1 MSSLLKSVSGF
12 LDTVI
17 RRGAPAVQQAA
28 PAAAAR
34 AAAPAA
40 RPEIP
45 GLPPRPQKIRAPT
58 ADGRAPSSPDD
69 IDPALLKELY
79 KVGPALKKQEV
90 AKPTAPATG
99 EDARR
104 RQRFNEL
111 RRDEEAPAGRIAEAD
126 VATFLDWRAAG
137 VAQAKPDVVGL
148 ARALACDDGTAA
160 ALLRTY
166 GVPQIRQA
174 GDLKVGLW
182 APGDALDLDD
192 GVQEASLASTDDEPL
207 PGRRR
212 RKK

>member
-1 MSSLLKSVSGF
+1 MASLLKSVSGF

-17 RRGAPAVQQAA
+17 RRGAPAAQQAA
-28 PAAAAR
+28 PAAAR

-104 RQRFNEL
+104 RRRFNEL
-111 RRDEEAPAGRIAEAD
+111 RRDEEAPSGRIAEAD
-126 VATFLDWRAAG
+126 VAAFLDWRAG
-137 VAQAKPDVVGL
+137 GM
-148 ARALACDDGTAA
+148 
-160 ALLRTY
+160 
-166 GVPQIRQA
+166 
-174 GDLKVGLW
+174 
-182 APGDALDLDD
+182 
-192 GVQEASLASTDDEPL
+192 SSTCV
-207 PGRRR
+207 
-212 RKK
+212 

>member
-17 RRGAPAVQQAA
+17 RRGAPAAQQAA
-28 PAAAAR
+28 PAAAR

-58 ADGRAPSSPDD
+58 ADGRAPASPDD

-104 RQRFNEL
+104 RRRFNEL
-111 RRDEEAPAGRIAEAD
+111 RRDEAAPAGRIAEAD
-126 VATFLDWRAAG
+126 VANFLDWRAAG
-137 VAQAKPDVVGL
+137 MAQAKPDVAGL

-166 GVPQIRQA
+166 GVPQIRSA

-192 GVQEASLASTDDEPL
+192 EEASVASTDDEPL

>member
-1 MSSLLKSVSGF
+1 MASLLKSVSGF

-34 AAAPAA
+34 AAAPTA

-126 VATFLDWRAAG
+126 VAKFLDWRAAG
-137 VAQAKPDVVGL
+137 MAQAKPDVVGL

>member
-1 MSSLLKSVSGF
+1 MASLLKSVSGF

-28 PAAAAR
+28 PAATN
-34 AAAPAA
+34 
-40 RPEIP
+40 RPPVP

-79 KVGPALKKQEV
+79 KVGPALKTRETT
-90 AKPTAPATG
+90 KPTAPATG

-104 RQRFNEL
+104 RRRFNEL
-111 RRDEEAPAGRIAEAD
+111 RRDEAAPSGRIAEAD
-126 VATFLDWRAAG
+126 VANFLDWRSAG
-137 VAQAKPDVVGL
+137 MASEPDITGL

-192 GVQEASLASTDDEPL
+192 EEVSSASVADEPL

>member
-1 MSSLLKSVSGF
+1 MASLLKSVSGF

-34 AAAPAA
+34 ATAPTA

-126 VATFLDWRAAG
+126 VAAFLDWRADG
-137 VAQAKPDVVGL
+137 MSSEPDVAGL
-148 ARALACDDGTAA
+148 ARALACDHGTAA

-166 GVPQIRQA
+166 GVPQIRTA

-182 APGDALDLDD
+182 APGDALDLEDE
-192 GVQEASLASTDDEPL
+192 EAPSAPTDDEPL

>member
-1 MSSLLKSVSGF
+1 MASLLKSVSGF

-28 PAAAAR
+28 PAAASR

-104 RQRFNEL
+104 RRRFNEL

-126 VATFLDWRAAG
+126 VANFLDWRAAG
-137 VAQAKPDVVGL
+137 MAQAKPDVAGL

-182 APGDALDLDD
+182 APGDALDLD
-192 GVQEASLASTDDEPL
+192 GEEVSSASVDDEPL

>member
-1 MSSLLKSVSGF
+1 MASLLKSVSGF

-34 AAAPAA
+34 AAAPTA

-126 VATFLDWRAAG
+126 VAAFLDWRAAG
-137 VAQAKPDVVGL
+137 MSQAKPDVAGL

>member
-1 MSSLLKSVSGF
+1 MASLLKSVSGF

-34 AAAPAA
+34 AAAPTA

-111 RRDEEAPAGRIAEAD
+111 RRDEEAPAGRIAEVD
-126 VATFLDWRAAG
+126 VANFLDWRAAG
-137 VAQAKPDVVGL
+137 MSSEPDVAGL

>member
-1 MSSLLKSVSGF
+1 MASLLKSVSGF

-17 RRGAPAVQQAA
+17 RRGAPAAQQAA

-58 ADGRAPSSPDD
+58 ADGRAPASPDD

-104 RQRFNEL
+104 RRRFNEL
-111 RRDEEAPAGRIAEAD
+111 RRDEAAPAGRIAEAD
-126 VATFLDWRAAG
+126 VAAFLDWRSSG
-137 VAQAKPDVVGL
+137 MSSEPDVAGL

>member
-1 MSSLLKSVSGF
+1 MASLLKSVSGF

-111 RRDEEAPAGRIAEAD
+111 RRDEEAPSGRIAEAD
-126 VATFLDWRAAG
+126 VAAFLDWRAAG
-137 VAQAKPDVVGL
+137 MSQAKPDVVGL

-192 GVQEASLASTDDEPL
+192 EEASSAPTDDEPL

>member
-1 MSSLLKSVSGF
+1 MASLLKSVSGF

-17 RRGAPAVQQAA
+17 RRGAPAAQQAA
-28 PAAAAR
+28 PAAR

-104 RQRFNEL
+104 RRRFNEL

-126 VATFLDWRAAG
+126 VANFLDWRAAG
-137 VAQAKPDVVGL
+137 MAQAKPDVAGL
-148 ARALACDDGTAA
+148 ARALACDDSTAA

-166 GVPQIRQA
+166 GVPQIRSA

-192 GVQEASLASTDDEPL
+192 EEASVASVDDEPL

>member
-17 RRGAPAVQQAA
+17 RRGAPAAQQAA
-28 PAAAAR
+28 PAAAR

-104 RQRFNEL
+104 RRRFNEL

-126 VATFLDWRAAG
+126 VANFLDWRAAG
-137 VAQAKPDVVGL
+137 MAQAKPDVVGL

-192 GVQEASLASTDDEPL
+192 GVQEATLASVDDEPL

>member
-1 MSSLLKSVSGF
+1 MASLLKSVSGF

-17 RRGAPAVQQAA
+17 RRGAPAAQQAA
-28 PAAAAR
+28 PAAR
-34 AAAPAA
+34 AAAP

-79 KVGPALKKQEV
+79 KVGPALKTRETT
-90 AKPTAPATG
+90 KPTAPATG

-104 RQRFNEL
+104 RRRFNEL
-111 RRDEEAPAGRIAEAD
+111 RRDEAAPAGRIAEAD
-126 VATFLDWRAAG
+126 VAAFLDWRAAG
-137 VAQAKPDVVGL
+137 MASEPDVAGL

-182 APGDALDLDD
+182 APGDALDLD
-192 GVQEASLASTDDEPL
+192 GEEVSSASVDDEPL

>member
-1 MSSLLKSVSGF
+1 MASLLKSVSGF

-17 RRGAPAVQQAA
+17 RRGAPAAQQAA
-28 PAAAAR
+28 PAAR

-104 RQRFNEL
+104 RRRFNEL

-126 VATFLDWRAAG
+126 VANFLDWRAAG
-137 VAQAKPDVVGL
+137 MAQAKPDVAGL

-192 GVQEASLASTDDEPL
+192 EEASSASADDEPL

>member
-17 RRGAPAVQQAA
+17 RRGAPAAQQAA
-28 PAAAAR
+28 PAAAR

-58 ADGRAPSSPDD
+58 ADGRAPASPDD

-104 RQRFNEL
+104 RRRFNEL
-111 RRDEEAPAGRIAEAD
+111 RRDEAAPAGRIAEAD
-126 VATFLDWRAAG
+126 VANFLDWRAAG
-137 VAQAKPDVVGL
+137 MAQAKPDVAGL

-182 APGDALDLDD
+182 APGDALDLD
-192 GVQEASLASTDDEPL
+192 GEEVSSASVDDEPL

>member
-1 MSSLLKSVSGF
+1 MASLLKSVSGF

-34 AAAPAA
+34 AAAPTA

-126 VATFLDWRAAG
+126 VAAFLDWRAAG
-137 VAQAKPDVVGL
+137 MSQAKPDVAGL

-192 GVQEASLASTDDEPL
+192 GVQEATLASVDDEPL

>member
-1 MSSLLKSVSGF
+1 MASLLKSVSGF

-34 AAAPAA
+34 AAAPTA

-111 RRDEEAPAGRIAEAD
+111 RRDEEAPSGRIAEAD
-126 VATFLDWRAAG
+126 VAAFLDWRAAG
-137 VAQAKPDVVGL
+137 MSQAKPDVVGL
-148 ARALACDDGTAA
+148 ARALACDDGTAT

>member
-1 MSSLLKSVSGF
+1 MASLLKSVSGF

-34 AAAPAA
+34 AAAPTA

-111 RRDEEAPAGRIAEAD
+111 RRDEEAPAGRIAEDD
-126 VATFLDWRAAG
+126 VAAFLDWRAAG
-137 VAQAKPDVVGL
+137 MSQAKPDVVGL

-192 GVQEASLASTDDEPL
+192 GVQEATLASVDDEPL

>member
-17 RRGAPAVQQAA
+17 RRGAPAAQQAA
-28 PAAAAR
+28 PAAASR
-34 AAAPAA
+34 AP
-40 RPEIP
+40 IP
-45 GLPPRPQKIRAPT
+45 GLPPRPTKIRAPT

-111 RRDEEAPAGRIAEAD
+111 RRDEEAPSGRIAEAD
-126 VATFLDWRAAG
+126 VAAFLDWRAAG
-137 VAQAKPDVVGL
+137 MSQAKPDVVGL

>member
-1 MSSLLKSVSGF
+1 MASLLKSVSGF

-34 AAAPAA
+34 AAAPTS

-126 VATFLDWRAAG
+126 VAAFLDWRSAG
-137 VAQAKPDVVGL
+137 MSSTPDVAGL
-148 ARALACDDGTAA
+148 AKALACDDGTAA

>member
-1 MSSLLKSVSGF
+1 MASLLKSVSGF

-34 AAAPAA
+34 AAAPTA

-111 RRDEEAPAGRIAEAD
+111 RRDEEAPSGRIAAAD
-126 VATFLDWRAAG
+126 VAAFLAWRAAG
-137 VAQAKPDVVGL
+137 RSHAKPDVAGL

-192 GVQEASLASTDDEPL
+192 EEASSAPTDDEPL

>member
-1 MSSLLKSVSGF
+1 MASLLKSVSGF

-17 RRGAPAVQQAA
+17 RRGAPAAQQAA
-28 PAAAAR
+28 PAAAR

-58 ADGRAPSSPDD
+58 ADGRAPASPDD

-104 RQRFNEL
+104 RRRFNEL

-126 VATFLDWRAAG
+126 VANFLDWRAAG
-137 VAQAKPDVVGL
+137 MAQAKPDVVGL

-192 GVQEASLASTDDEPL
+192 GEVSSASVADEPL

>member
-1 MSSLLKSVSGF
+1 MASLLKSVSGF

-28 PAAAAR
+28 PPAAAR

-58 ADGRAPSSPDD
+58 ADGRAPASPDD

-126 VATFLDWRAAG
+126 VASFLDWRAAG
-137 VAQAKPDVVGL
+137 MSQAKPDVVGL

-192 GVQEASLASTDDEPL
+192 EEASSASVADEPL
-207 PGRRR
+207 PGRWR

>member
-1 MSSLLKSVSGF
+1 MASLLKSVSGF

-17 RRGAPAVQQAA
+17 RRGAPAAQQAA
-28 PAAAAR
+28 PAAR

-126 VATFLDWRAAG
+126 VANFLDWRAAG
-137 VAQAKPDVVGL
+137 APDVKGL
-148 ARALACDDGTAA
+148 AHALACDDGTAA

-192 GVQEASLASTDDEPL
+192 EEASVASTDDEPL

>member
-17 RRGAPAVQQAA
+17 RRGAPAAQQAA
-28 PAAAAR
+28 PAAAR

-58 ADGRAPSSPDD
+58 ADGRAPASPDD

-104 RQRFNEL
+104 RRRFNEL
-111 RRDEEAPAGRIAEAD
+111 RRDEAAPAGRIAEAD
-126 VATFLDWRAAG
+126 VANFLDWRAAG
-137 VAQAKPDVVGL
+137 MAQAKPDVAGL

-192 GVQEASLASTDDEPL
+192 EEASVASTDDEPL

>member
-1 MSSLLKSVSGF
+1 MASLLKSVSGF

-104 RQRFNEL
+104 RRRFNEL

-126 VATFLDWRAAG
+126 VANFLDWRAAG
-137 VAQAKPDVVGL
+137 MAQAKPDVAGL

-192 GVQEASLASTDDEPL
+192 GVQEATLASVDDEPL

>member
-1 MSSLLKSVSGF
+1 MASLLKSVSGF

-28 PAAAAR
+28 PAAR
-34 AAAPAA
+34 AAPAA
-40 RPEIP
+40 ATRPEIP

-79 KVGPALKKQEV
+79 KVGPALKTRETT
-90 AKPTAPATG
+90 KPTAPATG

-111 RRDEEAPAGRIAEAD
+111 RRDEEAPSGRIAEAD
-126 VATFLDWRAAG
+126 VAAFLDWRAAG
-137 VAQAKPDVVGL
+137 MSQAKPDVAGL

-192 GVQEASLASTDDEPL
+192 EEASVASTDDEPL

>member
-17 RRGAPAVQQAA
+17 RRGAPAAKLAA
-28 PAAAAR
+28 PAVAR

-58 ADGRAPSSPDD
+58 ADGRAPASPDD

-104 RQRFNEL
+104 RRRFNEL
-111 RRDEEAPAGRIAEAD
+111 RRDEAAPAGRIAEAD
-126 VATFLDWRAAG
+126 VATFLDWRAGGMAN
-137 VAQAKPDVVGL
+137 AEPDVAGL
-148 ARALACDDGTAA
+148 ARALACDDRTAA
-160 ALLRTY
+160 ALLGTY

-192 GVQEASLASTDDEPL
+192 EEASSASADDEPL

>member
-1 MSSLLKSVSGF
+1 MASLLKSVSGF

-17 RRGAPAVQQAA
+17 RRGAPAAQQAA
-28 PAAAAR
+28 
-34 AAAPAA
+34 AAAPTPK
-40 RPEIP
+40 RPPVP

-111 RRDEEAPAGRIAEAD
+111 RRDEEAPSGRIAEAD
-126 VATFLDWRAAG
+126 VAAFLDWRAAG
-137 VAQAKPDVVGL
+137 MSQAKPDVVGL
-148 ARALACDDGTAA
+148 ARALACDDGTAT

>member
-1 MSSLLKSVSGF
+1 MASLLKSVSGF

-58 ADGRAPSSPDD
+58 ADGRAPASPDD

-104 RQRFNEL
+104 RRRFNEL

-126 VATFLDWRAAG
+126 VANFLDWRAAG
-137 VAQAKPDVVGL
+137 APDVKGL
-148 ARALACDDGTAA
+148 AHALACDDGTAA

-192 GVQEASLASTDDEPL
+192 DEESVASTDDEPL

>member
-1 MSSLLKSVSGF
+1 MASLLKSVSGF

-34 AAAPAA
+34 AAAPTA

-45 GLPPRPQKIRAPT
+45 GLPPRPPKIRAPT

-90 AKPTAPATG
+90 TKPTAPATG

-126 VATFLDWRAAG
+126 VANFLDWRAG
-137 VAQAKPDVVGL
+137 GMSSNPDVAGL

>member
-1 MSSLLKSVSGF
+1 MASLLKSVSGF

-17 RRGAPAVQQAA
+17 RRGAPVAQQAA

-104 RQRFNEL
+104 RRRFNEL

-126 VATFLDWRAAG
+126 VANFLDWRAAG
-137 VAQAKPDVVGL
+137 MAQAKPDVVGL

-192 GVQEASLASTDDEPL
+192 EEASSASADDEPL

>member
-1 MSSLLKSVSGF
+1 MASLLKSVSGF

-34 AAAPAA
+34 AAAPTA

-104 RQRFNEL
+104 RRRFNEL

-126 VATFLDWRAAG
+126 VAAFLDWRAAG
-137 VAQAKPDVVGL
+137 MSQAKPDVAGL

>member
-1 MSSLLKSVSGF
+1 MASLLKSVSGF

-90 AKPTAPATG
+90 TKPTAPATG

-126 VATFLDWRAAG
+126 VANFLDWRAGGMASN
-137 VAQAKPDVVGL
+137 PDVAGL

>member
-1 MSSLLKSVSGF
+1 MASLLKSVSGF

-17 RRGAPAVQQAA
+17 RRGAPAAQQAA
-28 PAAAAR
+28 AAPAAR

-126 VATFLDWRAAG
+126 VAAFLDWRAAG
-137 VAQAKPDVVGL
+137 MSQANPDVVGL

-192 GVQEASLASTDDEPL
+192 GVQEATLASADDEPL

>member
-1 MSSLLKSVSGF
+1 MMVL
-12 LDTVI
+12 
-17 RRGAPAVQQAA
+17 
-28 PAAAAR
+28 
-34 AAAPAA
+34 
-40 RPEIP
+40 
-45 GLPPRPQKIRAPT
+45 IRAPT

-104 RQRFNEL
+104 RQRLNEL
-111 RRDEEAPAGRIAEAD
+111 RRDEEAPSGRIAEAD
-126 VATFLDWRAAG
+126 VAAFLDWRAAG
-137 VAQAKPDVVGL
+137 MAQAKPDVVGL

-192 GVQEASLASTDDEPL
+192 EEASVAPTDDEPL

>member
-17 RRGAPAVQQAA
+17 RRGAPAAQQAA
-28 PAAAAR
+28 PAAAR

-58 ADGRAPSSPDD
+58 ADGRAPASPDD

-104 RQRFNEL
+104 RRRFNEL
-111 RRDEEAPAGRIAEAD
+111 RRDEAAPAGRIAEAD
-126 VATFLDWRAAG
+126 VANFLDWRAAG
-137 VAQAKPDVVGL
+137 MAQAKPDVAGL

-182 APGDALDLDD
+182 APGDALDLD
-192 GVQEASLASTDDEPL
+192 GEEVSSASVADEPL

>member
-1 MSSLLKSVSGF
+1 MASLLKSVSGF

-17 RRGAPAVQQAA
+17 RRGAPAAQQAA
-28 PAAAAR
+28 PAAR
-34 AAAPAA
+34 AAAP

-45 GLPPRPQKIRAPT
+45 GLPPRPTKIRAPT

-79 KVGPALKKQEV
+79 KVGPALKTRETT
-90 AKPTAPATG
+90 KPTAPATG

-104 RQRFNEL
+104 RRRFNEL

-126 VATFLDWRAAG
+126 VAAFLDWRAAG
-137 VAQAKPDVVGL
+137 MSQAKPDVVGL

-192 GVQEASLASTDDEPL
+192 EEASVASTDDEPL